1 MCERPSL
8 PTEAARWSESN
19 CASCTPRRKPLG
31 FLLALGRDVGNAP
44 QDEFPL
50 RAAAFGTEGVH
61 GRPHG
66 SGPAARWSFLLQRK
80 LFGERVAALGGA
92 RQAKERGARP
102 RLSCEQLLERAQ
114 LVGTRAADD
123 RLERLVGVDGFALRG
138 RDHHPCI
145 ESVRGRRHD
154 LCHGH
159 PLGQVPGRER
169 EQEEQPR
176 TRARP
181 LPSGARQAGT
191 ACNEGG
197 TIAPPRPRRSSGE
210 CRHPRTG

>member
-1 MCERPSL
+1 MVLAQRPAGAFSF
-8 PTEAARWSESN
+8 SE
-19 CASCTPRRKPLG
+19 
-31 FLLALGRDVGNAP
+31 
-44 QDEFPL
+44 
-50 RAAAFGTEGVH
+50 
-61 GRPHG
+61 
-66 SGPAARWSFLLQRK
+66 

-154 LCHGH
+154 LGHGH
-159 PLGQVPGRER
+159 PLAKAQVPGRER
-169 EQEEQPR
+169 EQEEEPHGREHGHCRQEQ
-176 TRARP
+176 
-181 LPSGARQAGT
+181 GQAGT
-191 ACNEGG
+191 ARNEGEHDR
-197 TIAPPRPRRSSGE
+197 ARRRGRGDRRENAAHSRHRIERIKGSGLQLD
-210 CRHPRTG
+210 CVALTHAQGG